1 MHLFFRH
8 CQQRMNGNIA
18 DQFEKQWNFPNCI
31 AAMDGNH
38 ILIRQPR
45 NSGSY
50 YFKYKGTFSI
60 VLLALVDADYKFIY
74 VDVECNGRVSDG
86 GVFQNST
93 LSEASKKN
101 LLYSPPSRVV
111 GEEELLLPF
120 VVLADDAFLLLE
132 NLMKLYAFRTLSL
145 DKLIVNYRLSRG
157 RRISENAFGILANR
171 F

>member
-93 LSEASKKN
+93 LSEASKKT
-101 LLYSPPSRVV
+101 YYTAHPQ
-111 GEEELLLPF
+111 E
-120 VVLADDAFLLLE
+120 
-132 NLMKLYAFRTLSL
+132 
-145 DKLIVNYRLSRG
+145 
-157 RRISENAFGILANR
+157 
-171 F
+171 